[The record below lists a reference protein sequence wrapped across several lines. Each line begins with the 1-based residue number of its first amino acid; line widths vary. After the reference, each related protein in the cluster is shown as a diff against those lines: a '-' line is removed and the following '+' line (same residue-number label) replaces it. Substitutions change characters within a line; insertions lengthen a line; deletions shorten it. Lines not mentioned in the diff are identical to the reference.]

1 MITEKCVR
9 LPSIYLT
16 LYIIT
21 SSTFFLNAHT
31 SIYVIDHTYPHQT
44 DRHVKMARDL
54 RQQRHELKL
63 NQRPQLFSTGM
74 TRAKAALSHSRV
86 TPSSSLITSRSQV
99 VTFCCCV
106 RRLTCY
112 YLNQPTTLTLS
123 NYTFTYSPLHS
134 YIYTTH
140 PPTASLAPVRLTS
153 PVGHSSLHPAH
164 RRDHLQPHLSHHLT
178 ISWIHD

>member
-1 MITEKCVR
+1 MDT
-9 LPSIYLT
+9 LPCIL
-16 LYIIT
+16 LIIHI
-21 SSTFFLNAHT
+21 LAR
-31 SIYVIDHTYPHQT
+31 QT
-44 DRHVKMARDL
+44 GHVKRARDL

-123 NYTFTYSPLHS
+123 NYTFTCSPLHP

-140 PPTASLAPVRLTS
+140 PPTASLAPLRLTS

-178 ISWIHD
+178 TSWIHE

>member
-1 MITEKCVR
+1 MH
-9 LPSIYLT
+9 T
-16 LYIIT
+16 L
-21 SSTFFLNAHT
+21 SFFFLFLFNQANHILIRRAHVNLI
-31 SIYVIDHTYPHQT
+31 S
-44 DRHVKMARDL
+44 DL
-54 RQQRHELKL
+54 RQQSSSLT
-63 NQRPQLFSTGM
+63 QPQVFSTGM